1 MPTLFQILKDK
12 IAGKPQKQ
20 SEGPQIYN
28 PINAKVGCAVTID
41 DLDFRGNNFFVKE
54 VYELDATM
62 GGKSFKT
69 ADYVLQANPLQ
80 GDTITVRLRVC
91 PAEAGSS
98 GLPFRT
104 LVLSLYDELEYNEG
118 LHNVVKDDSKKFVV
132 DDEKTGAHEEYWRVN
147 DVGTP
152 YSATITTTLPIP
164 GSNKIEY
171 WDYSRMTKVD
181 GVEMEQFLFV
191 EMNTDSGYFQI
202 WRGSEVNPEQ
212 VMVL

>member
-12 IAGKPQKQ
+12 IAGKPQKKQ
-20 SEGPQIYN
+20 PEGPQIYN

-41 DLDFRGNNFFVKE
+41 DLDYRGNNFFVKE
-54 VYELDATM
+54 IHELDVAM

-80 GDTITVRLRVC
+80 GDAINVRLRVC
-91 PAEAGSS
+91 PAETGTI
-98 GLPFRT
+98 PFRA
-104 LVLSLYDELEYNEG
+104 LVLSLYDELEFNEG

-147 DVGTP
+147 DVGISYPT
-152 YSATITTTLPIP
+152 AITTLPVILT

-171 WDYSRMTKVD
+171 WDYSRMTKID
-181 GVEMEQFLFV
+181 GVEIEQFLFV

-202 WRGSEVNPEQ
+202 WRGSEINPEQ